1 MFGWNCRGGIKLA
14 YTAEASF
21 VSAQT
26 KTNGDITY
34 SGGKSMAIDKK
45 ALSEADI
52 RTKYITPAIEQ
63 AGWNK
68 MTQMRE
74 EYSITAGRII
84 ARGQVCKREKPLK
97 ADYVLFYKPN
107 KPIAIVEAKDNNH
120 SMSDGMQQALNYAQM
135 MNVPFVFSSN
145 GDGFVFHNRYIQ
157 EGEMETVLPLDG
169 FPSPETLWKM
179 YVEQNSI
186 GPAQSKIIDE
196 PYYVDNPNKQ
206 PRYYQINAINRTV
219 EAIAAGQ
226 DRVLLV
232 MATGTGK
239 TYTAFQ
245 IIWRLWKAGIK
256 KRILFLADRT
266 ALISQTF
273 TNDFAPFKDKMTWVT
288 KQNFDTAHE
297 IYLGLYQGLTGED
310 EDANSLFKQFSP
322 SFFDLIVVDEC
333 HRGSAKADSQWR
345 EVLEYFSAATQIGLT
360 ATPKET
366 KEVSNID
373 YFGDPVY
380 TYTLKQGINDGYLA
394 PYRVIRVF
402 FDKDVEGFVPY
413 TGQTDD
419 NGEVIDDRIY
429 NALDFDRNIVLE
441 QRTKLV
447 AKTVSDYLK
456 KHNCRMDKTIFFCV
470 DQEHADRMRRALVN
484 ENSDMMAVD
493 ERYVMRIT
501 SNDEAGVDQL
511 DNFRNVESQYPVL
524 VTTSKLLSTGVDVQT
539 IKYIVLDSN
548 IRSMTE
554 FKQIIGRGTRVRED
568 LGKLY
573 FTIFDF
579 RDVTRLFYDPDFDG
593 PCEQDEDFDPTK
605 GDHGDPPPKPPKPV
619 NPQKKY
625 MVSGEPVTI
634 LKKMVQYMDRDGKLI
649 TESLIDYTKKNV
661 LNQYATL
668 DDFLS
673 AWGAAERKEVIIK
686 EMEEHGI
693 LFSEL
698 CEQINQ
704 DLDPFDLICHIVFD
718 QPPLTR
724 RERANNVRKR
734 NYFTKYGEK
743 AAEILDALLTK
754 YADSG
759 LPDLEN
765 VDVLKVDPIKQYGT
779 QVYIVNTIFGGIAKF
794 RQAIK
799 DLETAIY
806 AA

>member
-1 MFGWNCRGGIKLA
+1 
-14 YTAEASF
+14 
-21 VSAQT
+21 
-26 KTNGDITY
+26 
-34 SGGKSMAIDKK
+34 
-45 ALSEADI
+45 
-52 RTKYITPAIEQ
+52 
-63 AGWNK
+63 
-68 MTQMRE
+68 
-74 EYSITAGRII
+74 
-84 ARGQVCKREKPLK
+84 
-97 ADYVLFYKPN
+97 
-107 KPIAIVEAKDNNH
+107 
-120 SMSDGMQQALNYAQM
+120 
-135 MNVPFVFSSN
+135 
-145 GDGFVFHNRYIQ
+145 
-157 EGEMETVLPLDG
+157 
-169 FPSPETLWKM
+169 M
-179 YVEQNSI
+179 YVEQNCI

-245 IIWRLWKAGIK
+245 IIWRLWNAGIK

-273 TNDFAPFKDKMTWVT
+273 TNDFAPFKNKMTWVT

-429 NALDFDRNIVLE
+429 NALDFDRKIVLE

-539 IKYIVLDSN
+539 IKFIVLDSN

-593 PCEQDEDFDPTK
+593 PCEQDEDFDPAK
-605 GDHGDPPPKPPKPV
+605 GYNGDPPPKLPKPV

-673 AWGAAERKEVIIK
+673 AWGAAERKEAIIK

-724 RERANNVRKR
+724 RERVNNVRKR

-759 LPDLEN
+759 LSDLEN

-799 DLETAIY
+799 DLEAAIY

>member
-1 MFGWNCRGGIKLA
+1 M
-14 YTAEASF
+14 
-21 VSAQT
+21 
-26 KTNGDITY
+26 
-34 SGGKSMAIDKK
+34 
-45 ALSEADI
+45 
-52 RTKYITPAIEQ
+52 
-63 AGWNK
+63 
-68 MTQMRE
+68 
-74 EYSITAGRII
+74 
-84 ARGQVCKREKPLK
+84 
-97 ADYVLFYKPN
+97 
-107 KPIAIVEAKDNNH
+107 
-120 SMSDGMQQALNYAQM
+120 
-135 MNVPFVFSSN
+135 
-145 GDGFVFHNRYIQ
+145 
-157 EGEMETVLPLDG
+157 
-169 FPSPETLWKM
+169 
-179 YVEQNSI
+179 
-186 GPAQSKIIDE
+186 
-196 PYYVDNPNKQ
+196 
-206 PRYYQINAINRTV
+206 
-219 EAIAAGQ
+219 
-226 DRVLLV
+226 
-232 MATGTGK
+232 
-239 TYTAFQ
+239 
-245 IIWRLWKAGIK
+245 
-256 KRILFLADRT
+256 
-266 ALISQTF
+266 
-273 TNDFAPFKDKMTWVT
+273 
-288 KQNFDTAHE
+288 
-297 IYLGLYQGLTGED
+297 YQGLTGED

-429 NALDFDRNIVLE
+429 NALDFDRKIVLE

-524 VTTSKLLSTGVDVQT
+524 ITTSKLLSTGVDVQT
-539 IKYIVLDSN
+539 IKFIVLDSN

-593 PCEQDEDFDPTK
+593 PCEQDEDFDPAK
-605 GDHGDPPPKPPKPV
+605 GYNGDPPPKLPKPA

-724 RERANNVRKR
+724 RERVNNVRKR

-759 LPDLEN
+759 LSDLEN

-799 DLETAIY
+799 DLEAAIY

>member
-1 MFGWNCRGGIKLA
+1 MF
-14 YTAEASF
+14 
-21 VSAQT
+21 
-26 KTNGDITY
+26 
-34 SGGKSMAIDKK
+34 DKK
-45 ALSEADI
+45 TLSEADI
-52 RTKYITPAIEQ
+52 RTKYITPAIVN
-63 AGWNK
+63 AGWDAI
-68 MTQMRE
+68 TQMRE
-74 EYSITAGRII
+74 EYNVTKGRII
-84 ARGQVCKREKPLK
+84 ARGKSCKREAPLK

-107 KPIAIVEAKDNNH
+107 KPIAIIEAKDNKH
-120 SMSDGMQQALNYAQM
+120 TMSDGMQQALQYASM

-145 GDGFVFHNRYIQ
+145 GDGFVFHNKYIT
-157 EGEMETVLPLDG
+157 EGDLEITLSLDE

-179 YVEQNSI
+179 YLEKNNVS
-186 GPAQSKIIDE
+186 PAQEKIIDE
-196 PYYVDNPNKQ
+196 PYYSDNPDKQ
-206 PRYYQINAINRTV
+206 PRYYQMNAINKTV
-219 EAIAAGQ
+219 EAISGGQ
-226 DRVLLV
+226 ERVLLV

-322 SFFDLIVVDEC
+322 GFFDLIVVDEC

-345 EVLEYFSAATQIGLT
+345 EVLEYFSSATQIGLT

-366 KEVSNID
+366 NSVSNID
-373 YFGDPVY
+373 YFGDPIY
-380 TYTLKQGINDGYLA
+380 TYSLKQGIDDGFLA

-402 FDKDVEGFVPY
+402 FDRDIEGFVPY
-413 TGQTDD
+413 DGQLDD
-419 NGEVIDDRIY
+419 NGEVIDYRVY
-429 NALDFDRNIVLE
+429 NTTDFDKNIVLE
-441 QRTKLV
+441 KRTKLV

-470 DQEHADRMRRALVN
+470 DQEHADRMRQALVN
-484 ENSDMMAVD
+484 ENADMCAID
-493 ERYVMRIT
+493 DRYVMRIT
-501 SNDEAGVDQL
+501 ANDEAGVKQL
-511 DNFRNVESQYPVL
+511 DNFRNVEKDYPVL
-524 VTTSKLLSTGVDVQT
+524 VTTSKLLSTGVDIQT
-539 IKYIVLDSN
+539 VKYIVLDSN

-579 RDVTRLFYDPDFDG
+579 RDVTRLFHDPDFDG
-593 PCEQDEDFDPTK
+593 PIEQQDDFEPNK
-605 GDHGDPPPKPPKPV
+605 LGPGPERPPKVPKDPGD
-619 NPQKKY
+619 KKPKY
-625 MVSGEPVTI
+625 ILGGTSVSVS
-634 LKKMVQYMDRDGKLI
+634 KKHVQYLDKDGKLI
-649 TESLIDYTKKNV
+649 TESLIDYTKRNV
-661 LNQYATL
+661 RNQYASM
-668 DDFLS
+668 DDFLN
-673 AWGAAERKEVIIK
+673 AWSDAERKQTIVDELEKRGVFFDDLCDEVGK
-686 EMEEHGI
+686 
-693 LFSEL
+693 
-698 CEQINQ
+698 
-704 DLDPFDLICHIVFD
+704 DLDPFDMILHIVFD

-724 RERANNVRKR
+724 KERAENVRKR
-734 NYFTKYGEK
+734 NYFTKYGK
-743 AAEILDALLTK
+743 QAAEILDALLTK

-759 LPDLEN
+759 LTDLEN

-779 QVYIVNTIFGGIAKF
+779 QVYIVNTIFGGIANF

-799 DLETAIY
+799 ELEAAIY

>member
-1 MFGWNCRGGIKLA
+1 
-14 YTAEASF
+14 
-21 VSAQT
+21 
-26 KTNGDITY
+26 
-34 SGGKSMAIDKK
+34 
-45 ALSEADI
+45 
-52 RTKYITPAIEQ
+52 
-63 AGWNK
+63 
-68 MTQMRE
+68 
-74 EYSITAGRII
+74 
-84 ARGQVCKREKPLK
+84 
-97 ADYVLFYKPN
+97 
-107 KPIAIVEAKDNNH
+107 
-120 SMSDGMQQALNYAQM
+120 MS
-135 MNVPFVFSSN
+135 
-145 GDGFVFHNRYIQ
+145 H
-157 EGEMETVLPLDG
+157 
-169 FPSPETLWKM
+169 
-179 YVEQNSI
+179 
-186 GPAQSKIIDE
+186 
-196 PYYVDNPNKQ
+196 YVDNPNKQ

-245 IIWRLWKAGIK
+245 IIWRLWNAGIK

-419 NGEVIDDRIY
+419 TGEVIDDRIY
-429 NALDFDRNIVLE
+429 NALDFDRKIVLE

-539 IKYIVLDSN
+539 IKFIVLDSN

-593 PCEQDEDFDPTK
+593 PCEQDEDFDPAK
-605 GDHGDPPPKPPKPV
+605 GYSGDPPPKLPKPV

-673 AWGAAERKEVIIK
+673 AWGAAERKEAIIK

-724 RERANNVRKR
+724 RERVNNVRKR

-759 LPDLEN
+759 LSDLEN

-799 DLETAIY
+799 DLEAAIY